1 MPRPRYQLTDDDVAV
16 VHRWVRER
24 FRTHGW
30 PEDWPSLTAWDRFP
44 LDKPA
49 TNTLQRWC
57 DRFLDTSQWKQ
68 LQAVIRAARR
78 DKNQSRTV
86 HLSTRAHARLR
97 ALAER
102 EHLTL
107 SAVIERYLPDA
118 TATPTAQT
126 AHPTAAKRQTM
137 IANAAVT
144 TIAEQVSTL
153 RKVMKVR
160 LWLRVENNSKF
171 VRGIKKAREEIERS
185 VLSAYGME
193 QPHKDRPEYLLTIPY
208 DTDEELDRM
217 IDDILIEAANLADDR
232 HCFIEA
238 DVQSV
243 DDPDRSW

>member
-44 LDKPA
+44 LDKPT

-68 LQAVIRAARR
+68 LQAVIRAARH
-78 DKNQSRTV
+78 DKSHSRTV
-86 HLSTRAHARLR
+86 HLSTRAHAPLR

-107 SAVIERYLPDA
+107 SAVIERYLPEA
-118 TATPTAQT
+118 TATPTAQA
-126 AHPTAAKRQTM
+126 AHPTAAKQQAT

-144 TIAEQVSTL
+144 TVGQAPSPP
-153 RKVMKVR
+153 KVMRVR
-160 LWLRVENNSKF
+160 LWLRVENNIKF
-171 VRGIKKAREEIERS
+171 VRGRSKACDEIERY

-208 DTDEELDRM
+208 HTDEELDRM
-217 IDDILIEAANLADDR
+217 IDDILTEAANLADDR
-232 HCFIEA
+232 HCFTEA